1 MEYWNSG
8 LLRCIMI
15 PALVLV
21 TLKGGAEG
29 FTLLAPR
36 DGMEITDVATYFQWS
51 PVTGCSNFVVQVAK
65 DKAFSELI
73 INKQTRN
80 KGYHKNLYFPKN
92 TLSAGKYY
100 WRVKPDDGKESWSS
114 VYSLSVN
121 EEHPIRPP
129 IREISPARP
138 IFMMRNR
145 AWDPVKY
152 AANVD
157 TLIPTALRSVIIT
170 DDLVLSRAND
180 EALARASKYEEL
192 GLDFVVWDNR
202 CQVSL
207 AFVEYLFQNFKHCI
221 GIAEGEH
228 FSGLYW
234 EKGPEGN
241 LAESDYV
248 HRAWALAAKYGR
260 FYFFADGDGG
270 SYRWP
275 AFTVKEKEEMQKY
288 RQALVPMFKTTNGD
302 MALHTYGAMSGIL
315 AAGYSENTG
324 VWVDE
329 WIWPCCGFGKLGE
342 IIPEEK
348 IWSVRRSL
356 GTKQCPW
363 MYDIQMWLMGVASGA
378 TVFHLES
385 AHQFTKEGLGA
396 KNYNQVFLPFIKAV
410 VERQLIPSR
419 QAYLESIKVA
429 VQGDLVLATAA
440 GRHQKQY
447 SVAYEFIQKL
457 YALES
462 SGDRE
467 FIPNESR
474 YGILT
479 LLPPEARP
487 LRSET
492 LLIPQ
497 QEMKEPERVA
507 QMEKA
512 YPKVSQGKA
521 FTWRCDGTII
531 VTNSE
536 ENKDVVQTY
545 EMPLQKGMVTA
556 LRGEMGVHQFLIG
569 KESRDDLWFQVNGE
583 YRDRPMRVTLQCK
596 QELGIIIK
604 PESAKQKMVWNPSTR
619 CLELELSIAE
629 GAVEVTVGKRGG
641 N

>member
-1 MEYWNSG
+1 MR
-8 LLRCIMI
+8 LLNYVIVSFLLI
-15 PALVLV
+15 AAL
-21 TLKGGAEG
+21 KAPAEG
-29 FTLLAPR
+29 LTLLAPR

-65 DKAFSELI
+65 DPAFTELI
-73 INKQTRN
+73 INKQTLN

-92 TLSAGKYY
+92 TLVAGKYY

-114 VYSLSVN
+114 VYRLSVN
-121 EEHPIRPP
+121 EDRPVRPP

-145 AWDPVKY
+145 AWDPVKFPS
-152 AANVD
+152 NVD
-157 TLIPTALRSVIIT
+157 KLIPEKLRAVIIT

-180 EALARASKYEEL
+180 DALARARKYEEL
-192 GLDFVVWDNR
+192 GMDFVVWDNR

-207 AFVEYLFQNFKHCI
+207 AFVEHLFQTFTHCI
-221 GIAEGEH
+221 GFAEGEH
-228 FSGLYW
+228 FSGMYW

-241 LAESDYV
+241 LSECDYV
-248 HRAWALAAKYGR
+248 HRAWTLAAKYGR

-270 SYRWP
+270 FYHWP
-275 AFTVKEKEEMQKY
+275 AFTVKEKEVMLRY
-288 RQALVPMFKTTNGD
+288 RHSLVPMFKTTNGE

-315 AAGYSENTG
+315 AAGYSQNTG

-329 WIWPCCGFGKLGE
+329 WIWPCSGFGKLGE
-342 IIPEEK
+342 IIPDEK

-356 GTKQCPW
+356 GTRQCPW
-363 MYDIQMWLMGVASGA
+363 IYDIQMWLMGIASGA

-385 AHQFTKEGLGA
+385 AHQFTKEGRGA
-396 KNYNQVFLPFIKAV
+396 KNYEQVFFPFIKAV

-429 VQGDLVLATAA
+429 IQGDLALAKAA

-447 SVAYEFIQKL
+447 TGAFEYIKTL
-457 YALES
+457 YALETR
-462 SGDRE
+462 GDRE

-492 LLIPQ
+492 MMIPQ
-497 QEMKEPERVA
+497 QEMKDPERVA
-507 QMEKA
+507 LMEKA

-536 ENKDVVQTY
+536 ENKDVVQAY

-569 KESRDDLWFQVNGE
+569 KESRDSLWFQVNGE
-583 YRDRPMRVTLQCK
+583 YRDRPVKLALQCK
-596 QELGIIIK
+596 QELGIMIQ
-604 PESAKQKMVWNPSTR
+604 PEAAKKAVHWNPSTGW
-619 CLELELSIAE
+619 LELELAITE
-629 GAVEVTVGKRGG
+629 GAVEVTLGK
-641 N
+641 

>member
-8 LLRCIMI
+8 LLRFIMI

-29 FTLLAPR
+29 VTLLAPR

-51 PVTGCSNFVVQVAK
+51 PVSGCSNFVVQVAK
-65 DKAFSELI
+65 DSTFAELV

-92 TLSAGKYY
+92 TLPAGRYH
-100 WRVKPDDGKESWSS
+100 WRVRPDLGKETWSPAFS
-114 VYSLSVN
+114 FTVN
-121 EEHPIRPP
+121 EDHPIRPP
-129 IREISPARP
+129 VREISPARP

-157 TLIPTALRSVIIT
+157 TLIPTALRSVIIN

-207 AFVEYLFQNFKHCI
+207 AYVEYLFQNFKHCI

-228 FSGLYW
+228 FSGMYW

-248 HRAWALAAKYGR
+248 HRAWTLAAKYGR

-275 AFTVKEKEEMQKY
+275 AFTVKEKEVMLRY

-363 MYDIQMWLMGVASGA
+363 MYDIQMWLMGIASGA

-396 KNYNQVFLPFIKAV
+396 KNYNQVFLPFIRAV
-410 VERQLIPSR
+410 LEHQLIPSR

-429 VQGDLVLATAA
+429 VQSDLALATAA

-447 SVAYEFIQKL
+447 TGDFEYLKKL
-457 YALES
+457 YALEEQ
-462 SGDRE
+462 GDRE

-479 LLPPEARP
+479 LLPPDAKPVRP
-487 LRSET
+487 ET
-492 LLIPQ
+492 IMIPQ
-497 QEMKEPERVA
+497 REMKEPA
-507 QMEKA
+507 SIAIFEKA
-512 YPKVSQGKA
+512 YPKKSQGQA

-531 VTNSE
+531 ITNSE
-536 ENKDVVQTY
+536 ENKDAEQTY
-545 EMPLQKGMVTA
+545 EIPLKAGLVQS
-556 LRGEMGVHQFLIG
+556 LRGQMGVHQFLIAKEG
-569 KESRDDLWFQVNGE
+569 KQDFWFQVNGE
-583 YRDRPMRVTLQCK
+583 YRDRVMRVALQCT
-596 QELGIIIK
+596 QEPSIK
-604 PESAKQKMVWNPSTR
+604 IAPVTAGKKIAWNPSTA
-619 CLELELSIAE
+619 CVELELSITE
-629 GAVEVTVGKRGG
+629 GAVEVTVGKKVVH
-641 N
+641 

>member
-1 MEYWNSG
+1 
-8 LLRCIMI
+8 MI
-15 PALVLV
+15 PVLVLV
-21 TLKGGAEG
+21 TLKGGTDGVA
-29 FTLLAPR
+29 LLAPR

-65 DKAFSELI
+65 DPVFAELV

-80 KGYHKNLYFPKN
+80 NGYHKNLYFPKN
-92 TLSAGKYY
+92 TLPAGRYH
-100 WRVKPDDGKESWSS
+100 WRVRPDLGKETWSPVFS
-114 VYSLSVN
+114 FTVN
-121 EEHPIRPP
+121 EDHPIRPP
-129 IREISPARP
+129 VRKISFAQP

-152 AANVD
+152 ATNVD

-180 EALARASKYEEL
+180 EALARASKYEEF

-207 AFVEYLFQNFKHCI
+207 AYVEDLFQKFKHCI

-228 FSGLYW
+228 FSGMYW

-241 LAESDYV
+241 LAECDYV
-248 HRAWALAAKYGR
+248 HRAWTLAAKYGR

-275 AFTVKEKEEMQKY
+275 AFTVKEKEVMLKC

-356 GTKQCPW
+356 GTRQCPW
-363 MYDIQMWLMGVASGA
+363 IYDIQMWLMGIASGA

-385 AHQFTKEGLGA
+385 AHQFTKDGRGA
-396 KNYNQVFLPFIKAV
+396 KNYEQVFFPFIKAV

-429 VQGDLVLATAA
+429 IQGDLALATAA
-440 GRHQKQY
+440 GKHQKQY
-447 SVAYEFIQKL
+447 SGAYEFIQKL
-457 YALES
+457 YALEAR
-462 SGDRE
+462 GDRE

-474 YGILT
+474 YGMLT
-479 LLPPEARP
+479 LLPPEAKP
-487 LRSET
+487 LHPET
-492 LLIPQ
+492 TMIQ
-497 QEMKEPERVA
+497 QREMKEPA
-507 QMEKA
+507 SIAIFEKA
-512 YPKVSQGKA
+512 YPKVSPGKA

-536 ENKDVVQTY
+536 ENKDVMQTY
-545 EMPLQKGMVTA
+545 DLPLQTGLIQQIKG
-556 LRGEMGVHQFLIG
+556 EIGVHQFLIG
-569 KESRDDLWFQVNGE
+569 KESKDDFWFQVNGE
-583 YRDRPMRVTLQCK
+583 YRDRPVRVTLQCK
-596 QELGIIIK
+596 QELGIIIRPK
-604 PESAKQKMVWNPSTR
+604 SAKQKMLWNPSTR
-619 CLELELSIAE
+619 CVELELSIAE